1 MGLESNAIKRPK
13 DAGIDCAEEGF
24 LSRFPS
30 LFFIIIKGR
39 VEFHDAVQIF
49 MIWIVANTLGLI
61 PQLNNSSQ

>member
-30 LFFIIIKGR
+30 LFFII
-39 VEFHDAVQIF
+39 EP
-49 MIWIVANTLGLI
+49 I
-61 PQLNNSSQ
+61 PKPSIE